1 MRPVEEFP
9 DELRVAAQVGEPE
22 SGALGDFLREAASW
36 ESAVERLVNEC
47 QDLFT
52 AARRL
57 LKERLLTEPSQ
68 IIGLVRALADA
79 GALRAQDL
87 EGLDDPPGAG
97 GEAGGGRDPD
107 PDPLGPGIPLLG
119 RETERRLASRGMS
132 RWPDGVSI
140 VCITGP
146 AGAGK
151 TRLAREIVAD
161 AGRGQ
166 PVRRL
171 QVSLSR
177 PAPGTEN
184 RQLATTPYEALAQL
198 LAQLGVPDGE
208 TPVTLHDRRARYA
221 RELADQTPVV
231 LLDGVVHEDQIR
243 LLLPPRR
250 GCAVLTSRSRLAGLN
265 GPNVE
270 PVRLGRLDQ
279 SVSRRLVQHVFRAI
293 GLTTDERA
301 VAAIHQ
307 LSGGLPGPAVL
318 LARWAAV
325 TAKEG
330 LDPETVTGRLE
341 AAHQTGAGAAAVYGL
356 LADDQRTV
364 LRTLALLRLP
374 QADSLTVALSTGLSK
389 ERAEAAIER
398 LSRLG
403 LVGAG
408 ERAGTW
414 KAIPLA
420 VEYVR
425 TQDPAARNRD
435 AAGYERAL
443 GPVVGLHRLRAVA
456 LRDLLATAAAEPAS
470 TVKAWALRQWRAE
483 HAGLAAALQAAA
495 VAPEP
500 AVAYQLAVAY
510 LDAAATVGRD
520 GDLRT
525 GNECVGAIAE
535 IARHACDQPMKDWA
549 VGWQE
554 HHDRLEGLSGRE
566 PAVTEPDPP
575 QHNDHPV
582 PPVEKPPPAE
592 TALPVEKAL
601 GGGQEPVLAN
611 PVLFGAGALLP

>member
-9 DELRVAAQVGEPE
+9 DELRVAAQLDEPE

-36 ESAVERLVNEC
+36 EPAVERLVHAC
-47 QDLFT
+47 QDRFT
-52 AARRL
+52 AARQL

-68 IIGLVRALADA
+68 IIRLVRALADA

-87 EGLDDPPGAG
+87 EELDDPPGAG

-208 TPVTLHDRRARYA
+208 IPVTLHDRRARYA
-221 RELADQTPVV
+221 RELADQAPVV

-250 GCAVLTSRSRLAGLN
+250 GFIVLTSRSRLTGLN
-265 GPNVE
+265 SPNVE
-270 PVRLGRLDQ
+270 SVPLGQLNPDL
-279 SVSRRLVQHVFRAI
+279 SRRLVQHVFRAM
-293 GLTTDERA
+293 G
-301 VAAIHQ
+301 VAADDRAAATIHQ
-307 LSGGLPGPAVL
+307 LSDGLPGPAVL

-325 TAKEG
+325 TAKAEG
-330 LDPETVTGRLE
+330 LGPEAVSERL
-341 AAHQTGAGAAAVYGL
+341 AAVGQAGEGAAAVLGL
-356 LADDQRTV
+356 LDDDQQAV
-364 LRTLALLRLP
+364 LRSLGLLQLP
-374 QADSLTVALSTGLSK
+374 QADSLTVALSTGLTR
-389 ERAEAAIER
+389 ERAEAAIDR
-398 LSRLG
+398 LALLG
-403 LVGAG
+403 LVGKGEREGTWAVIPFAAERVRAQARAAG
-408 ERAGTW
+408 E
-414 KAIPLA
+414 
-420 VEYVR
+420 
-425 TQDPAARNRD
+425 QD

-443 GPVVGLHRLRAVA
+443 GPVVALYWLRARA
-456 LRDLLATAAAEPAS
+456 LRDLLATAAPEPAS
-470 TVKAWALRQWRAE
+470 VVKAWALRQWHAERA
-483 HAGLAAALQAAA
+483 GQAAVLEAAA
-495 VAPEP
+495 VAPDP
-500 AVAYQLAVAY
+500 ATGRRLAVAY
-510 LDAAATVGRD
+510 LDAAAIAGRD
-520 GDLRT
+520 GDLRA
-525 GNECVGAIAE
+525 GQACVTAIAQ
-535 IARHACDQPMKDWA
+535 IARHAGDQPMQDRALDWLET
-549 VGWQE
+549 Q
-554 HHDRLEGLSGRE
+554 DRLENRSGPE
-566 PAVTEPDPP
+566 PAVVGPDPSA
-575 QHNDHPV
+575 DE
-582 PPVEKPPPAE
+582 PPVLEI
-592 TALPVEKAL
+592 EKAL
-601 GGGQEPVLAN
+601 GGRGNSVLAN
-611 PVLFGAGALLP
+611 PVLFGAGNRLP